1 MKQIIDFVIYFI
13 LSLVFMVPFVVIT
26 GIIMWFVFT
35 IDMTKEIFEGDDN
48 EFKRQIKLPSIFM

>member
-13 LSLVFMVPFVVIT
+13 LSLVFMIPFVVIT

-35 IDMTKEIFEGDDN
+35 IDMTKEIFEGDDD
-48 EFKRQIKLPSIFM
+48 ELKK